1 MCTTFFV
8 LLSGSLLPSPWI
20 QPQAIYMTNPFLLTA
35 FGQGFEKTESKQRG
49 MTAEAGGVE
58 VLGKGHV

>member
-1 MCTTFFV
+1 
-8 LLSGSLLPSPWI
+8 
-20 QPQAIYMTNPFLLTA
+20 MTNPFLLTA